1 MIVKIQ
7 TKVNFNFNKVQ
18 KRVVTQLISSRLNKI
33 ANFAKKKVMD
43 TFAKERDI
51 TGKPYAKLSGL
62 YLNHPNPKLGKK
74 NKSKPIMQ
82 DSGALKTSFKKTPVS
97 KDLSISVG
105 SPLGDYANHL
115 KETHSGI
122 KRSNGTFR
130 GFKGKYGLVPQR
142 KFFYS
147 SEEEAYEIL
156 GDKIEKE
163 IDSFLDDFMKNLST
177 SMRKL
182 N

>member
-33 ANFAKKKVMD
+33 ANFALSKVRK
-43 TFAKERDI
+43 TFATEQDI
-51 TGKPYAKLSGL
+51 TGKPFAKLTERYKQGFKE
-62 YLNHPNPKLGKK
+62 NK
-74 NKSKPIMQ
+74 NKRIMD
-82 DSGALKTSFKKTPVS
+82 DSGALKSSFKKTPVS
-97 KDLSISVG
+97 KDLSISIG
-105 SPLGDYANHL
+105 SPLGDYSNHL
-115 KETHSGI
+115 KDTHSGI
-122 KRSNGTFR
+122 KRANGMYK

>member
-33 ANFAKKKVMD
+33 ANFALSKVRK
-43 TFAKERDI
+43 TFFTEKDI
-51 TGKPYAKLSGL
+51 TGKPFAKLSER
-62 YLNHPNPKLGKK
+62 YKQQFKENPNKR
-74 NKSKPIMQ
+74 IME
-82 DSGALKTSFKKTPVS
+82 DSGALKSSFKKTSVS
-97 KDLSISVG
+97 KDLSVSIG

-115 KETHSGI
+115 KETHTGI
-122 KRSNGTFR
+122 KRDNGSFK
-130 GFKGKYGLVPQR
+130 GFKGRYGLIPQR

-156 GDKIEKE
+156 GEKIEAE

>member
-7 TKVNFNFNKVQ
+7 TKVNFNFYKVQ
-18 KRVVTQLISSRLNKI
+18 KRVITQLISSRLNKI
-33 ANFAKKKVMD
+33 ANDALKRVRK
-43 TFAKERDI
+43 TFFTEKDI
-51 TGKPYAKLSGL
+51 TGKPFAKLTERYRQGFKE
-62 YLNHPNPKLGKK
+62 NPNKR
-74 NKSKPIMQ
+74 IME
-82 DSGALKTSFKKTPVS
+82 DSGALKSSFKKTSVS
-97 KDLSISVG
+97 KDLSVSVG

-122 KRSNGTFR
+122 KRDNGSFK

-163 IDSFLDDFMKNLST
+163 IDSFLEDFMKNLST

>member
-7 TKVNFNFNKVQ
+7 TKVNFNFYKVQ

-33 ANFAKKKVMD
+33 ANEALKRVRK
-43 TFAKERDI
+43 TFFTEKDI
-51 TGKPYAKLSGL
+51 TGKPFAKLSER
-62 YLNHPNPKLGKK
+62 YKQQFKENPNKR
-74 NKSKPIMQ
+74 IME
-82 DSGALKTSFKKTPVS
+82 DSGALKSSFKKTSVS
-97 KDLSISVG
+97 KDLSVSIG

-115 KETHSGI
+115 KDTHSGI
-122 KRSNGTFR
+122 KRDNGSFK
-130 GFKGKYGLVPQR
+130 GFKGRYGLIPQR

-156 GDKIEKE
+156 GEKIEAE